1 MTMSIIRKNNN
12 TVVRTKTGKSNFMK
26 SCFRTL
32 IVASTIATVAVPHT
46 ALAGSLNTVGGW
58 QDGEAGNMLGAVA
71 ADALGVPGAS
81 ERLYSMT
88 HDPSMTVRDTGVP
101 ATFEAPVAPP
111 AGYNSGYYYGSS
123 GGGYYMG
130 GGGGAVR

>member
-1 MTMSIIRKNNN
+1 MPKFMTAVLVI
-12 TVVRTKTGKSNFMK
+12 
-26 SCFRTL
+26 
-32 IVASTIATVAVPHT
+32 ASTLTAIAVPHG
-46 ALAGSLNTVGGW
+46 AIAGSLNRIGDW

-71 ADALGVPGAS
+71 ADAFGVPGAS

-88 HDPSMTVRDTGVP
+88 HDPSMIAHDTGVP
-101 ATFEAPVAPP
+101 ATFVAPVAPP

-130 GGGGAVR
+130 GGGRAVR